1 MFLDYYSYF
10 GGINQKLKPMRK
22 LLYLSLIFAF
32 VTYSCKTLETTIPK
46 KEILSGINFTKY
58 TKSGFLITPEKYNK
72 EYESIGLI
80 DFLYMPKAELKYNE
94 NDNYGILYSWEIDP
108 INIQDALDKI
118 YTQCLDMGANALVNF
133 NATVEVDQ
141 YPLVKNPVAIKG
153 YRITG
158 FAIKIK

>member
-1 MFLDYYSYF
+1 M
-10 GGINQKLKPMRK
+10 KK

-32 VTYSCKTLETTIPK
+32 FTYSCKTLETTTIPK

-58 TKSGFLITPEKYNK
+58 TQSGFLITPEKYNR

-80 DFLYMPKAELKYNE
+80 DFLYMPKAELQRKEDIAGYQQ
-94 NDNYGILYSWEIDP
+94 NDNYIEVGYSWVIDP

-118 YTQCLDMGANALVNF
+118 YTRCLDMGANALVNF

-141 YPLVKNPVAIKG
+141 YPLVEYPVTIKG

-158 FAIKIK
+158 FAIKTK